1 MRACPVSRFEVRDC
15 SLTFGDDF
23 DLEVV
28 DAAGRGDGMR
38 GSDGGGIL
46 VRFPVALVVD
56 TLKRAKETFNYG
68 KSISENGGD
77 LP

>member
-15 SLTFGDDF
+15 SLTFGDYF

-38 GSDGGGIL
+38 GSDGRGIL
-46 VRFPVALVVD
+46 VRFSVALVVN
-56 TLKRAKETFNYG
+56 TMKRGKKTINCG
-68 KSISENGGD
+68 KSISKNAVD